1 MRTSIQSREVWLTTI
16 RMRAT
21 PRSPSRKCS
30 RPPIRALGTAEGASG
45 FGPARGTRLLIADP
59 LLVIVVAH
67 DHPAAPVRHR
77 ADLVALV
84 DVPLPRDLAVSPVE
98 IHAVAHSEG
107 GLPVVAALVHDFV
120 FQNIDAIDPGEVA
133 APPLRDLL
141 VAAAVGGAILQP
153 AGLDHAAVELAQV
166 QARVLLHPG
175 LIQEIDWLAH
185 ALDVGADPL
194 RGVAAREKAQ
204 VVQGLDGNVGQARE
218 GRRAF
223 GGGVEQELAAVM
235 TGEAAERGRVLGV
248 GAQRL
253 YVGSQL

>member
-30 RPPIRALGTAEGASG
+30 RPPIRALGTAEGGASG

-67 DHPAAPVRHR
+67 DHPAAPVRR
-77 ADLVALV
+77 LADLVALV

-98 IHAVAHSEG
+98 IHAVTHSEG
-107 GLPVVAALVHDFV
+107 ALQVVAALVHDFV
-120 FQNIDAIDPGEVA
+120 FQNIDAIDPGEVG

-175 LIQEIDWLAH
+175 LIQEIDRLAH

-194 RGVAAREKAQ
+194 RGVAARE
-204 VVQGLDGNVGQARE
+204 
-218 GRRAF
+218 RA
-223 GGGVEQELAAVM
+223 
-235 TGEAAERGRVLGV
+235 
-248 GAQRL
+248 
-253 YVGSQL
+253 